1 MDAGASSL
9 AVLALFAVSVGAGKL
24 SRVKPPAWVFEGIIL
39 VVVFSV
45 SCWAA
50 SSGVQ
55 ATVSALILAAAL
67 LSLIVSL
74 TLAASL
80 ISKSRGKAAEA
91 RFSPRIDW
99 RILSVVLAGWL
110 SGFLAPYLSEV
121 LGSLLFWEVMVLIAI
136 TGLYVSSSLNHQ
148 ALREGARTALEA
160 CALAV
165 AISVLAGLVGS
176 QVLGIPPDLAVA
188 MTLGMGWYSFTGPY
202 IASVAGPSAGL
213 AAFLLNVMRE
223 QSTFL
228 LVPLVRG
235 PRSVMLSLGGVTT
248 MDNTLPVYI
257 HAYGEDFAPASVLH
271 GFILT
276 VLAPFLIVA
285 ALSF

>member
-9 AVLALFAVSVGAGKL
+9 AVLALFAGSVAAGKL
-24 SRVKPPAWVFEGIIL
+24 SRLKPPAWVFEGMIL
-39 VVVFSV
+39 LVVFSV

-50 SSGVQ
+50 SSGIQ
-55 ATVSALILAAAL
+55 ATVAALFLAATL
-67 LSLIVSL
+67 LLLIVSI
-74 TLAASL
+74 TLAVSL
-80 ISKSRGKAAEA
+80 IFGNRGRTIEVK
-91 RFSPRIDW
+91 FSSRIDW
-99 RILSVVLAGWL
+99 RILSVILAGWI
-110 SGFLAPYLSEV
+110 SGFLAPRLSEM
-121 LGSLLFWEVMVLIAI
+121 LGSILFWEVLALIAV
-136 TGLYVSSSLNHQ
+136 TGLYVAGSLNQ
-148 ALREGARTALEA
+148 RALREGARTALEA

-176 QVLGIPPDLAVA
+176 QILSLPPDLSVA
-188 MTLGMGWYSFTGPY
+188 MALGMGWYSFTGPY

-235 PRSVMLSLGGVTT
+235 SRAVMLSLGGVTT
-248 MDNTLPVYI
+248 MDNTLPVFIYV
-257 HAYGEDFAPASVLH
+257 YGEDFAPASVLH

-285 ALSF
+285 ALNF